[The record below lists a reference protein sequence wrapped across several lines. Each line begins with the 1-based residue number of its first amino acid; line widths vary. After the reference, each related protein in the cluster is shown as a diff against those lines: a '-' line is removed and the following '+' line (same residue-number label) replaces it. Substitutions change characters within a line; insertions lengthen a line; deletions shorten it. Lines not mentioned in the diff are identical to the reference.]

1 MIDLAFSPA
10 TELVALFRA
19 RKASPVEALNAV
31 LAQLERHEG
40 SLNAFVLVDRDGARR
55 QAAASAERWHA
66 GSPLG
71 LLDGVPVT
79 IKDLVDVAHWPTR
92 RGSTLTPATPAAA
105 DAPATARLR
114 EAGAV
119 ILGKTTTPEFGWKGL
134 GDSPLTGITRNP
146 WSLAHSPGGSSAGA
160 AAALAAG
167 MGALAVGTDGGG
179 SIRIPCAFTGL
190 PGIKATFGR
199 VPAWPLSPMGLLA
212 NIGPM
217 ARTVDDLALMLTV
230 IGGRD
235 ARDPYALPA
244 AGDWRQGI
252 EDGIE
257 GVRIAFSPTLGFAKV
272 DPEVAA
278 LVAAAARIAGEC
290 GALVEEAD
298 PGFADPVEAFN
309 TLWRSGAARA
319 LGGLSAEQRRALD
332 PGLAEII
339 ATGSRFSAVQY
350 LEADGVRS
358 QLGHHMAA
366 FHERWDLLLTPAM
379 PVTALPLERE
389 GNDFDWPTWTPF
401 TYPFNMTRQPAA
413 VVPCGLTRAG
423 LPAAIQIV
431 GPLYADALVLRAARA
446 IERAYPFRRPPLE
459 PRRANL

>member
-1 MIDLAFSPA
+1 MIDLAFRSA
-10 TELVALFRA
+10 TELVELYRA
-19 RKASPVEALNAV
+19 KKTSPVEALEAV
-31 LAQLERHEG
+31 LGQIDRHEKA
-40 SLNAFVLVDRDGARR
+40 LNAFVLVDREGARAA
-55 QAAASAERWHA
+55 AAASAARWAA
-66 GSPLG
+66 GTPQG

-79 IKDLVDVAHWPTR
+79 IKDLIDVAGFATR
-92 RGSTLTPATPAAA
+92 RGSILSAPTPAAA

-119 ILGKTTTPEFGWKGL
+119 IVGKTTTPEHGWKGL
-134 GDSPLTGITRNP
+134 GDSPSTGITRNP
-146 WSLAHSPGGSSAGA
+146 WNLAHSPGGSSAGA
-160 AAALAAG
+160 AAALAVG

-199 VPAWPLSPMGLLA
+199 VPAWPLSTMGLLS

-217 ARTVDDLALMLTV
+217 ARTVEDLALMLTV

-235 ARDPYALPA
+235 VRDPYALPP

-257 GVRIAFSPTLGFAKV
+257 GLKIAFSPTLGYAEV
-272 DPEVAA
+272 DPEIAA
-278 LVAAAARIAGEC
+278 LVAAAAKIVAEL
-290 GALVEEAD
+290 GAKVEETD
-298 PGFADPVEAFN
+298 PGFADPAPVFD

-319 LGGLSAEQRRALD
+319 LRGLSEAERTKLD
-332 PGLAEII
+332 PGLARVIE
-339 ATGSRFSAVQY
+339 AGLRFSAVEY
-350 LEADGVRS
+350 LEADVARS
-358 QLGHHMAA
+358 ALGHRMAA
-366 FHERWDLLLTPAM
+366 FHERYDLLLTPAM
-379 PVTALPLERE
+379 PVPALPAERDDD
-389 GNDFDWPTWTPF
+389 DFDWPAWSPF

-413 VVPCGLTRAG
+413 VVPCGLTKAG

-446 IERAYPFRRPPLE
+446 IERAYPFRRPPLG
-459 PRRANL
+459 

>member
-1 MIDLAFSPA
+1 
-10 TELVALFRA
+10 
-19 RKASPVEALNAV
+19 
-31 LAQLERHEG
+31 
-40 SLNAFVLVDRDGARR
+40 
-55 QAAASAERWHA
+55 
-66 GSPLG
+66 
-71 LLDGVPVT
+71 VPVT
-79 IKDLVDVAHWPTR
+79 IKDLVDVSRWPTR
-92 RGSTLTPATPAAA
+92 RGSRLTAATPAAA

-217 ARTVDDLALMLTV
+217 ARTVEDLALMLTV

-235 ARDPYALPA
+235 ARDPYALPP
-244 AGDWRQGI
+244 AGDWRQGL
-252 EDGIE
+252 EDGIA
-257 GVRIAFSPTLGFAKV
+257 GLRVAFSPSLGFAAV
-272 DPEVAA
+272 DPEIAE
-278 LVAAAARIAGEC
+278 LVAAAAKIVGEL
-290 GALVEEAD
+290 GASVEEAD
-298 PGFADPVEAFN
+298 PGFADPVAAFN

-319 LGGLSAEQRRALD
+319 LSVFSAEQRRALD
-332 PGLAEII
+332 PGLGEII
-339 ATGSRFSAVQY
+339 ADGARYSALAY

-358 QLGHHMAA
+358 QLGHLMAT
-366 FHERWDLLLTPAM
+366 FHARYDLLLTPAM
-379 PVTALPLERE
+379 PVTALPVERD
-389 GNDFDWPTWTPF
+389 GNDVDWPSWTPF

-423 LPAAIQIV
+423 LPVAVQIV

-446 IERAYPFRRPPLE
+446 IERCYPFRRPPL
-459 PRRANL
+459 A

>member
-1 MIDLAFSPA
+1 MIDLAFRSA
-10 TELVALFRA
+10 TELVELYRA
-19 RKASPVEALNAV
+19 RKASPVEALEAV
-31 LAQLERHEG
+31 LGQIDRHEKA
-40 SLNAFVLVDRDGARR
+40 LNAFVLVDREGARAA
-55 QAAASAERWHA
+55 AAASAARWAA
-66 GSPLG
+66 GTPQG

-79 IKDLVDVAHWPTR
+79 IKDLIDVAGFATR
-92 RGSTLTPATPAAA
+92 RGSILSAPTPAAA

-119 ILGKTTTPEFGWKGL
+119 IVGKTTTPQHGWKGL
-134 GDSPLTGITRNP
+134 GDSPSTGITRNP
-146 WSLAHSPGGSSAGA
+146 WNLAHSPGGSSAGA
-160 AAALAAG
+160 AAALAVG

-199 VPAWPLSPMGLLA
+199 VPAWPLSTMGLLS

-217 ARTVDDLALMLTV
+217 ARTVEDLALMLTV

-235 ARDPYALPA
+235 VRDPYALPP

-257 GVRIAFSPTLGFAKV
+257 GLEVAFSPTLGYAQV
-272 DPEVAA
+272 DPEIAA
-278 LVAAAARIAGEC
+278 LVAAAAKIVAEL
-290 GALVEEAD
+290 GAKVEETD
-298 PGFADPVEAFN
+298 PGFADPAPVFN

-319 LGGLSAEQRRALD
+319 LRGLSEAERAKLD
-332 PGLAEII
+332 PGLARVIE
-339 ATGSRFSAVQY
+339 AGLRFSAVEY
-350 LEADGVRS
+350 LEADVARS
-358 QLGHHMAA
+358 ALGHRMAA
-366 FHERWDLLLTPAM
+366 FHERYDLLLTPAM
-379 PVTALPLERE
+379 PVPALPAERDDD
-389 GNDFDWPTWTPF
+389 DFDWPAWSPF

-413 VVPCGLTRAG
+413 VVPCGLTKAG

-446 IERAYPFRRPPLE
+446 IERAYPFRRPPL
-459 PRRANL
+459 A